1 MQETAPYPIDV
12 NYHVYPPG
20 YVQALRRIGLVEA
33 GGVQGTVV
41 DCHLG
46 YRNE

>member
-20 YVQALRRIGLVEA
+20 YVQALRRIGVVEA
-33 GGVQGTVV
+33 GGGPSDRGRLSPGLSQ
-41 DCHLG
+41 
-46 YRNE
+46 